1 MAEDLGRMLLGRY
14 RLMDPLGRGGMGTVW
29 RAYDERLGRRVAVKE
44 LRLPEGLD
52 AEQRRAWTARLDRE
66 ARAAARLRHPGIVTV
81 HDLVTTGDGQPWII
95 MELVPGP
102 SLADVL
108 AEHGPLSPDRAA
120 ALGARVLDAL
130 RAAHR
135 AGIVHRDIKPAN
147 VLLEGDRVVLT
158 DFGIAAVEG
167 DATLTRSGAL
177 LGTPAYMSPEQ
188 VRGLP
193 AGAESDLWSL
203 GATLH
208 TAVEGRPPFSGTSPG
223 AVFVAVAT
231 EEPAPA
237 PHAGPLAPVIHGL
250 MRKNA
255 AERMGLDQ
263 ALEMLNALA
272 SQQAGFAPAP
282 AGGQGSPGDP
292 PGPVPGPAPNIAP
305 PPQGPPAHQAPWQP
319 PPPYVSRSSRHI
331 GRWPGFLIA
340 GAAALLMATVL
351 LPWQTVTVSGAGLPH
366 IPPTTSSGLGSAW
379 GWGMLLCA
387 AAAAALGVLGGVRSK
402 GRLAATA
409 AAPALVGLLMLAIAA
424 VLPQIKKPAIPNAK
438 VLPPTLVHLAS
449 SHTKVSMGFGWYLAA
464 LLTLLVIGLS
474 IVSLVLATRD

>member
-1 MAEDLGRMLLGRY
+1 MLLRRY
-14 RLMDPLGRGGMGTVW
+14 RLMDPLGQGGMGTVW
-29 RAYDERLGRRVAVKE
+29 RAYDERLGRQVAVKE

-52 AEQRRAWTARLDRE
+52 AERRGAWTARVDRE

-81 HDLVTTGDGQPWII
+81 HDLVTTDDGQPWII

-102 SLADVL
+102 SLADLL

-120 ALGARVLDAL
+120 ALGVRVLDAL

-208 TAVEGRPPFSGTSPG
+208 TAVEGRPPFAGTSPG
-223 AVFVAVAT
+223 AVLVAVAT

-250 MRKNA
+250 MRKSA
-255 AERMGLDQ
+255 AERMTLDQ
-263 ALEMLNALA
+263 AQRMLAPLA
-272 SQQAGFAPAP
+272 TQGAGSAPAP
-282 AGGQGSPGDP
+282 VGRPGPPAYP
-292 PGPVPGPAPNIAP
+292 PGPNPGPAGSPA
-305 PPQGPPAHQAPWQP
+305 PQGGRQAPWQP
-319 PPPYVSRSSRHI
+319 PAPGPAAHVTRRSGGK
-331 GRWPGFLIA
+331 GRWPGFAIA
-340 GAAALLMATVL
+340 GAAALLMIATL
-351 LPWQTVTVSGAGLPH
+351 LPWRTVTVSMAELPRS
-366 IPPTTSSGLGSAW
+366 PATTSTGLGLGW
-379 GWGMLLCA
+379 GWVTLLCA
-387 AAAAALGVLGGVRSK
+387 AAAVVLGVLGAVRSK
-402 GRLAATA
+402 RGLTATA
-409 AAPALVGLLMLAIAA
+409 AAPALISLLTLAAVA
-424 VLPQIKKPAIPNAK
+424 VLPLFEKPAIPDART
-438 VLPPTLVHLAS
+438 LPPALAHMVN
-449 SHTKVSMGFGWYLAA
+449 SHAKASVEFGWYLAV

-474 IVSLVLATRD
+474 IVALVLAPRTRER

>member
-29 RAYDERLGRRVAVKE
+29 RAYDERLGRQVAVKE

-81 HDLVTTGDGQPWII
+81 HDLVTTDDGQPWII

-108 AEHGPLSPDRAA
+108 AEQGPLSPGRAA
-120 ALGARVLDAL
+120 ALGVRVLDAL

-193 AGAESDLWSL
+193 AGPESDLWSL

-237 PHAGPLAPVIHGL
+237 PNAGPLAPVLHGL

-255 AERMGLDQ
+255 AERMSLDQ
-263 ALEMLNALA
+263 ALQMLDALA
-272 SQQAGFAPAP
+272 SHQAVSAPAP
-282 AGGQGSPGDP
+282 VVQQGP
-292 PGPVPGPAPNIAP
+292 PGPVPGPAPNVAP
-305 PPQGPPAHQAPWQP
+305 PPQGHPGRQAPWQP
-319 PPPYVSRSSRHI
+319 PAPYVSRPSRHI
-331 GRWPGFLIA
+331 GRLLGFVIA
-340 GAAALLMATVL
+340 GAAALLMAAVL

-366 IPPTTSSGLGSAW
+366 IPPTTSTGLGSAG
-379 GWGMLLCA
+379 GWVTLLCA
-387 AAAAALGVLGGVRSK
+387 AAAAVLGVLGGVRSK

-409 AAPALVGLLMLAIAA
+409 AAPALVGLVMLAAAA
-424 VLPQIKKPAIPNAK
+424 VLPQIRKPAIPNAK
-438 VLPPTLVHLAS
+438 ALPPPVAQMVI
-449 SHTKVSMGFGWYLAA
+449 SHTKVSVGFGWYLAV

-474 IVSLVLATRD
+474 IVSLALATRD